1 MRFLRNGMTVQG
13 RAPFAINTDL
23 EERTGKMDNATF
35 GITVTVVGMGGT
47 LLTLWLISLM
57 VVLLKKIFPFA
68 EGEGPKKADR

>member
-1 MRFLRNGMTVQG
+1 
-13 RAPFAINTDL
+13 
-23 EERTGKMDNATF
+23 MDNATF